1 MNALRLRWILFTVAA
16 ALFFLDSPLA
26 LGQQGYRP
34 GDVVGTNFGFV
45 NRYRWTNDTGQVFP
59 PGSTNI
65 FRLSDFDGKI
75 VFFVFFDF
83 W

>member
-1 MNALRLRWILFTVAA
+1 MKTLRLRWILFAA
-16 ALFFLDSPLA
+16 VITLLFLDSPLA
-26 LGQQGYRP
+26 RGQQGYRP

-45 NRYRWTNDTGQVFP
+45 NRYRWTNDTGQVFA
-59 PGSTNI
+59 PGST

-75 VFFVFFDF
+75 VFFVFFDV